1 VGQRPIA
8 VGLRAGLAGAVAA
21 AASACSSFDPQV
33 GPSQESCGVEALGAT
48 TATTSAGYG
57 YGTTTSR
64 MTPTTCQADAGSA
77 CDDCES
83 EWCCSTRLPCYEDP
97 VCACA
102 DHALDACTAA
112 AGSNASAV
120 GACWSTFANVGTVE
134 AARVACEVAWCKQAC
149 AIP

>member
-1 VGQRPIA
+1 VA
-8 VGLRAGLAGAVAA
+8 V

-33 GPSQESCGVEALGAT
+33 GASQESCGVEALGAT

-57 YGTTTSR
+57 TTTSR
-64 MTPTTCQADAGSA
+64 TTPPACQPDAGSA

-83 EWCCSTRLPCYEDP
+83 EWCCSTRLPCYDDP

-102 DHALDACTAA
+102 DHALDTCTAA

-120 GACWSTFANVGTVE
+120 GACWSRFANVGTVE
-134 AARVACEVAWCKQAC
+134 GARVACLVAWCQQAC
-149 AIP
+149 TIP